1 MKGFP
6 SVELLKSTHAFPCVF
21 TFKVIGGAEHGF
33 MVRVLKAT
41 RDALEINVDPEYKY
55 RQTSHGEHLAIT
67 IEAYVETP
75 EKVLDVYHALS
86 KVEGVI
92 FLM

>member
-1 MKGFP
+1 M
-6 SVELLKSTHAFPCVF
+6 
-21 TFKVIGGAEHGF
+21 
-33 MVRVLKAT
+33 
-41 RDALEINVDPEYKY
+41 NVDPEYKY